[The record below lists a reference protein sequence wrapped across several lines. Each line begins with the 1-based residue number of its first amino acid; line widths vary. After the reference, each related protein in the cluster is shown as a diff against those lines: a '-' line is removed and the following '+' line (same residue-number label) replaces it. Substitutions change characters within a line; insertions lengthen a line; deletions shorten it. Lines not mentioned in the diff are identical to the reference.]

1 MKINEVFK
9 MMAELNAIEAW
20 QKDQI
25 MNMSSESNVLGSK
38 YKRSKDRAFMLRIK
52 IVAFFEN
59 KFFAEV
65 KDAEDEFKRGSSK
78 WDI

>member
-1 MKINEVFK
+1 MKIDEVFK
-9 MMAELNAIEAW
+9 MIAELNAIESW

-25 MNMSSESNVLGSK
+25 MNMNAETNVLSSK
-38 YKRSKDRAFMLRIK
+38 YKRSKDRAFLLRVK

-65 KDAEDEFKRGSSK
+65 KDAEEDFKKGSSK

>member
-1 MKINEVFK
+1 MKIDEVFK
-9 MMAELNAIEAW
+9 MMAELNAIESW

-25 MNMSSESNVLGSK
+25 MNMNAETNVLGSK
-38 YKRSKDRAFMLRIK
+38 YKRSKDRAFLLRVK

-65 KDAEDEFKRGSSK
+65 KDAEEEFKKGSSK